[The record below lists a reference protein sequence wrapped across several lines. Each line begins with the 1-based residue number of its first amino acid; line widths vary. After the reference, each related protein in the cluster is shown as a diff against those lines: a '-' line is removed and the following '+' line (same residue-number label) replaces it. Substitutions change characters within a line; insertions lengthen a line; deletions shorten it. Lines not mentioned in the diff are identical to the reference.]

1 MDISIAREESLNE
14 NRVALTPGAVR
25 SLVRAGHNIYI
36 QTGAGNNAGFSDE
49 KYIEVGAKIVFSKD
63 EAYKRGQM
71 LVKVFPPTNEE
82 FKLLNE
88 NQVVFSYLYL
98 VTAHEEGLAVL
109 RERNILA
116 IGMENIEDSNA
127 NLPILTPM
135 SELAGQ
141 MAIPIASHYL
151 SNAGGG
157 RGILLGGAA
166 GVPPASVAVLGAG
179 TVGLNAV
186 RVARGL
192 GCNVILF
199 DSSLDRLRHAN
210 DLFCKQLITYL
221 PHRYNIEKVLPF
233 TDVVIGAALIH
244 GELTPKLVS
253 EDIVKRMK
261 PGSVIIDVS
270 IDQGG
275 CVETSRPTSWTSP
288 VYKVHGVT
296 HFCVPN
302 MPSNVGR
309 TATYALSNAT
319 LPYLMTIAGLGVSTA
334 IYGDPGL
341 GKGVYT
347 YKGHITNQALAK
359 RFKLNHT
366 PLSGILDKGE

>member
-25 SLVRAGHNIYI
+25 SIVRAGHNVYF
-36 QTGAGNNAGFSDE
+36 QSGAGASAGFSDD

-63 EAYKRGQM
+63 EAFKRGQM
-71 LVKVFPPTNEE
+71 LVKVFPPTVDE

-88 NQVVFSYLYL
+88 NQIVFSYLYL
-98 VTAHEEGLAVL
+98 VTAHEDGLAVL

-116 IGMENIEDSNA
+116 IGMENIEDSHG
-127 NLPILTPM
+127 NLPVLTPM

-141 MAIPIASHYL
+141 MAMPIASHYL

-179 TVGLNAV
+179 TVGLNAC

-199 DSSLDRLRHAN
+199 DSNLDRLRHAN
-210 DLFCKQLITYL
+210 DLFCKQLVTYL

-253 EDIVKRMK
+253 EDVVKQMK

-275 CVETSRPTSWTSP
+275 CVETSRPTSWASP
-288 VYKVHGVT
+288 VYKVHGIT

-319 LPYLMTIAGLGVSTA
+319 LPYILTIAGLGASAA
-334 IYGDPGL
+334 IHGDPGL

-347 YKGHITNQALAK
+347 YKGHITNSSLAR
-359 RFKLNHT
+359 RFKLTHT